1 MRVAEER
8 LNAGFAGQCLML
20 SELAAVVE
28 GDGMP
33 GGLGQTVEYISQ
45 HIAGFRRRFGL
56 QGGRDEEPRHAFAER
71 EQVAPLGAELH
82 KVAFPMAEFLA
93 VFRAFRPVVNGAPV
107 CDGQTVA
114 LEIAPAPAC
123 LGPGQV
129 AVQLLL
135 PDFRAIDVA
144 VDRLMADR
152 VF

>member
-1 MRVAEER
+1 MQVAEER

-71 EQVAPLGAELH
+71 EQVAPLGASNHLPNGRIPRG
-82 KVAFPMAEFLA
+82 FPRLQAGREWSAGLR
-93 VFRAFRPVVNGAPV
+93 RADGGA
-107 CDGQTVA
+107 
-114 LEIAPAPAC
+114 
-123 LGPGQV
+123 
-129 AVQLLL
+129 
-135 PDFRAIDVA
+135 
-144 VDRLMADR
+144 
-152 VF
+152 

>member
-1 MRVAEER
+1 M
-8 LNAGFAGQCLML
+8 Q
-20 SELAAVVE
+20 
-28 GDGMP
+28 
-33 GGLGQTVEYISQ
+33 
-45 HIAGFRRRFGL
+45 FRTQRGNL
-56 QGGRDEEPRHAFAER
+56 LT
-71 EQVAPLGAELH
+71 LGAELH

-123 LGPGQV
+123 LGPGPV
-129 AVQLLL
+129 AVQLLR
-135 PDFRAIDVA
+135 PDVRAIDVA